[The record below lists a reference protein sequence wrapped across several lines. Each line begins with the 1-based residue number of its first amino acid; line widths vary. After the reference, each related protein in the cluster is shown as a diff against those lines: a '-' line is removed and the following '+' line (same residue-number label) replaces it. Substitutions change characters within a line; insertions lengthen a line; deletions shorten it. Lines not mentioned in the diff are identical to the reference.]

1 MYVFIVVVECFL
13 TITFAIFTFG
23 IELRPLFVLGE
34 EIGTFSAKWD
44 FANLFLFFA
53 VPACH

>member
-1 MYVFIVVVECFL
+1 MYIFIVVVVRFL

-44 FANLFLFFA
+44 FANLFLFFW